1 MINKYKLGG
10 LIFSLGKIEDQADAT
25 NHFQSISKVPLL
37 IGMDAEWGIGMRLED
52 AFSFPYNMTL
62 GAVEDNELIYKV
74 GERIG
79 EHANR
84 LGVHINFAPV
94 VDINTNPDNPI
105 IGSRSFGE
113 DKYNVADKALS
124 YMKGMQ
130 SKNFISSAIFSAVI
144 MPLENSSSN
153 LIWIIVPLSASALIG
168 YSIAKHIKMTSMPQ
182 MVSIFNG
189 LGGLSAVLLS
199 FAEIYKWIALPESYN
214 ITVVIVL
221 ISSLFI
227 GSVAFT
233 GSLLAFAKLD
243 GYRWSEK
250 LTLPFQHIVNIIFLS
265 LIVGSSYLFVA
276 NPDIS
281 YLYLIIIL
289 SFIYGIFFV
298 APIGG
303 ADMPVVISLLN
314 SFTGITAALTG
325 IIFGNIV
332 MLLGGILVGAAGT
345 ILTILMCNAM
355 NRSLLNVIIGGFSS
369 SGSSKENKEQ
379 GDIKEI
385 SDSDFAVQL
394 FYSNK
399 VIIIPGYGLAVA
411 QAQKLCKEIQ
421 ETLEANDVEVKYA
434 IHPVAGRMPGHMNVL
449 LAEADVDYAKLIE
462 LEQANEEFKSTD
474 VAVIIGA
481 NDVVNPDAIDDS
493 SSPLF
498 GMPILK
504 VWESTS
510 TVVLKRSMSAGYAGV
525 QNPLFFKKNNKMYF
539 GDAKESLQRLSSE
552 LKNL

>member
-1 MINKYKLGG
+1 MDKILFLFSAFLLVWGLRLQSDPSSASKGNKLAGVG
-10 LIFSLGKIEDQADAT
+10 M
-25 NHFQSISKVPLL
+25 LL
-37 IGMDAEWGIGMRLED
+37 
-52 AFSFPYNMTL
+52 
-62 GAVEDNELIYKV
+62 
-74 GERIG
+74 
-79 EHANR
+79 
-84 LGVHINFAPV
+84 
-94 VDINTNPDNPI
+94 
-105 IGSRSFGE
+105 
-113 DKYNVADKALS
+113 
-124 YMKGMQ
+124 
-130 SKNFISSAIFSAVI
+130 AIFSAII
-144 MPLENSSSN
+144 MPLEGSFSN
-153 LIWIIVPLSASALIG
+153 IIWVVSPLVLSAIIG
-168 YSIAKHIKMTSMPQ
+168 FYIAKNIKMTSMPQ

-199 FAEIYKWIALPESYN
+199 YAEINKWLINPDSYE
-214 ITVVIVL
+214 TEVVLVL
-221 ISSLFI
+221 IISLFI

-243 GYRWSEK
+243 GYKWSER
-250 LTLPFQHIVNIIFLS
+250 LTLPFQHIVNIIFIA
-265 LIVGSSYLFVA
+265 LIIVVSFYFIDDSSA
-276 NPDIS
+276 QS
-281 YLYLIIIL
+281 YLYIIITL
-289 SFIYGIFFV
+289 SLIYGIFFV

-355 NRSLLNVIIGGFSS
+355 NRSLLNVLIGGFSS
-369 SGSSKENKEQ
+369 SSSSKEDKEQ
-379 GDIKEI
+379 GDVKEV

-394 FYSNK
+394 FYSK
-399 VIIIPGYGLAVA
+399 QVIIIPGYGLAVA

-421 ETLEANDVEVKYA
+421 ELLENNDVEVKYA

-449 LAEADVDYAKLIE
+449 LAEADVDYSKLIE
-462 LEQANEEFKSTD
+462 LDQANEEFKSTD

-525 QNPLFFKKNNKMYF
+525 QNPLFFKENNKMYF
-539 GDAKESLQRLSSE
+539 GDAKESLQRLSTE

>member
-1 MINKYKLGG
+1 MEKILFLISAFLLVWGLRLQSDPASASKGNKLA
-10 LIFSLGKIEDQADAT
+10 S
-25 NHFQSISKVPLL
+25 V
-37 IGMDAEWGIGMRLED
+37 GMLTAIL
-52 AFSFPYNMTL
+52 
-62 GAVEDNELIYKV
+62 
-74 GERIG
+74 
-79 EHANR
+79 
-84 LGVHINFAPV
+84 
-94 VDINTNPDNPI
+94 
-105 IGSRSFGE
+105 
-113 DKYNVADKALS
+113 
-124 YMKGMQ
+124 
-130 SKNFISSAIFSAVI
+130 SAII
-144 MPLENSSSN
+144 MPLEDSFSN
-153 LIWIIVPLSASALIG
+153 LIWILIPLSFSAIAG
-168 YSIAKHIKMTSMPQ
+168 YLIAKNIQMTSMPQ

-199 FAEIYKWIALPESYN
+199 YAEINKWINFPDSYDS
-214 ITVVIVL
+214 TVVIIL
-221 ISSLFI
+221 ILSLFI

-250 LTLPFQHIVNIIFLS
+250 LTLPLQHIINLIFLVG
-265 LIVGSSYLFVA
+265 IVVMSYYFLNSS
-276 NPDIS
+276 DII
-281 YLYLIIIL
+281 YLYSIIIISL
-289 SFIYGIFFV
+289 VYGVFFV

-355 NRSLLNVIIGGFSS
+355 NRSLLNVLVGGFSS
-369 SGSSKENKEQ
+369 SGSSQKGKEQ

-394 FYSNK
+394 FYSSK

-421 ETLEANDVEVKYA
+421 EILESNDVEVKYA

-449 LAEADVDYAKLIE
+449 LAEADVDYSKLIE
-462 LEQANEEFKSTD
+462 LDQANEEFKTTD

-493 SSPLF
+493 SSPLY

-504 VWESTS
+504 VWDSKS

-525 QNPLFFKKNNKMYF
+525 QNPLFFKKNNNMYF
-539 GDAKESLQRLSSE
+539 GDAKDSLQRLSSE

>member
-1 MINKYKLGG
+1 
-10 LIFSLGKIEDQADAT
+10 
-25 NHFQSISKVPLL
+25 
-37 IGMDAEWGIGMRLED
+37 
-52 AFSFPYNMTL
+52 
-62 GAVEDNELIYKV
+62 
-74 GERIG
+74 
-79 EHANR
+79 
-84 LGVHINFAPV
+84 
-94 VDINTNPDNPI
+94 
-105 IGSRSFGE
+105 
-113 DKYNVADKALS
+113 
-124 YMKGMQ
+124 
-130 SKNFISSAIFSAVI
+130 
-144 MPLENSSSN
+144 
-153 LIWIIVPLSASALIG
+153 
-168 YSIAKHIKMTSMPQ
+168 MPQ

-199 FAEIYKWIALPESYN
+199 YAEINKWINFPDSYDN
-214 ITVVIVL
+214 AVVIIL
-221 ISSLFI
+221 ILSLFI

-250 LTLPFQHIVNIIFLS
+250 LTLPLQHIINIIFLVAILVLSYYFLNSSDIIYLYSIIAIS
-265 LIVGSSYLFVA
+265 LI
-276 NPDIS
+276 
-281 YLYLIIIL
+281 
-289 SFIYGIFFV
+289 YGVFFV

-355 NRSLLNVIIGGFSS
+355 NRSLLNVLVGGFSS
-369 SGSSKENKEQ
+369 SGSSQKGKEQ
-379 GDIKEI
+379 GDVKEI

-394 FYSNK
+394 FYSSK

-421 ETLEANDVEVKYA
+421 EILESNDVEVKYA

-449 LAEADVDYAKLIE
+449 LAEADVDYSKLIE
-462 LEQANEEFKSTD
+462 LDQANEEFKSTD

-493 SSPLF
+493 SSPLY

-504 VWESTS
+504 VWDSKS

-525 QNPLFFKKNNKMYF
+525 QNPLFFKKNNNMYF
-539 GDAKESLQRLSSE
+539 GDAKDSLQRLSSE

>member
-1 MINKYKLGG
+1 MEKILFLVSAFLLVWGLRLQSDPASASKGNK
-10 LIFSLGKIEDQADAT
+10 FAA
-25 NHFQSISKVPLL
+25 
-37 IGMDAEWGIGMRLED
+37 IGM
-52 AFSFPYNMTL
+52 
-62 GAVEDNELIYKV
+62 LI
-74 GERIG
+74 
-79 EHANR
+79 
-84 LGVHINFAPV
+84 
-94 VDINTNPDNPI
+94 
-105 IGSRSFGE
+105 
-113 DKYNVADKALS
+113 
-124 YMKGMQ
+124 
-130 SKNFISSAIFSAVI
+130 AIFSAVI

-168 YSIAKHIKMTSMPQ
+168 YLIAKHIKMTSMPQ

-199 FAEIYKWIALPESYN
+199 FAEINKWINYPDAYQ

-221 ISSLFI
+221 LSSLFI

-250 LTLPFQHIVNIIFLS
+250 LTLPFQHIINIIFLS
-265 LIVGSSYLFVA
+265 MIIGCSYLFIS
-276 NPDIS
+276 NTDIS
-281 YLYLIIIL
+281 YLYILIIL
-289 SFIYGIFFV
+289 SFTYGIFFV

-369 SGSSKENKEQ
+369 SSSSKENKEQ
-379 GDIKEI
+379 GEI
-385 SDSDFAVQL
+385 NEVSDSDFAVEL
-394 FYSNK
+394 FYANK

-421 ETLEANDVEVKYA
+421 ETLETNDVEVKYA

-449 LAEADVDYAKLIE
+449 LAEADVDYSKLIE

-493 SSPLF
+493 SSPLY

-504 VWESTS
+504 VWESKS

>member
-1 MINKYKLGG
+1 MDKILFLISAFLLVWGLRLQSDPSSASKGNKL
-10 LIFSLGKIEDQADAT
+10 A
-25 NHFQSISKVPLL
+25 
-37 IGMDAEWGIGMRLED
+37 GIGML
-52 AFSFPYNMTL
+52 L
-62 GAVEDNELIYKV
+62 
-74 GERIG
+74 
-79 EHANR
+79 
-84 LGVHINFAPV
+84 
-94 VDINTNPDNPI
+94 
-105 IGSRSFGE
+105 
-113 DKYNVADKALS
+113 
-124 YMKGMQ
+124 
-130 SKNFISSAIFSAVI
+130 AIFSAII
-144 MPLENSSSN
+144 MPLEESFSN
-153 LIWIIVPLSASALIG
+153 LIWVVSPLLLSAIIG
-168 YSIAKHIKMTSMPQ
+168 FYIAKNIKMTSMPQ

-199 FAEIYKWIALPESYN
+199 YAEINKWLINPDSYQ
-214 ITVVIVL
+214 TEVVLVL
-221 ISSLFI
+221 IISLFI

-243 GYRWSEK
+243 GYKWSER
-250 LTLPFQHIVNIIFLS
+250 LTLPFQHIINIIFIA
-265 LIVGSSYLFVA
+265 LIIVISFYFIDDNSVQ
-276 NPDIS
+276 S
-281 YLYLIIIL
+281 YLYIIIIL
-289 SFIYGIFFV
+289 SLIYGIFFV

-355 NRSLLNVIIGGFSS
+355 NRSLLNVLIGGFSS
-369 SGSSKENKEQ
+369 SSSSKEDKEQ
-379 GDIKEI
+379 GDVKEV

-394 FYSNK
+394 FYSK
-399 VIIIPGYGLAVA
+399 QVIIIPGYGLAVA

-421 ETLEANDVEVKYA
+421 ELLENNDVEVKYA

-449 LAEADVDYAKLIE
+449 LAEADVDYSKLIE
-462 LEQANEEFKSTD
+462 LDQANEEFKSTD

-525 QNPLFFKKNNKMYF
+525 QNPLFFKENNKMYF
-539 GDAKESLQRLSSE
+539 GDAKESLQRLSTE

>member
-1 MINKYKLGG
+1 M
-10 LIFSLGKIEDQADAT
+10 
-25 NHFQSISKVPLL
+25 
-37 IGMDAEWGIGMRLED
+37 
-52 AFSFPYNMTL
+52 
-62 GAVEDNELIYKV
+62 
-74 GERIG
+74 
-79 EHANR
+79 
-84 LGVHINFAPV
+84 
-94 VDINTNPDNPI
+94 
-105 IGSRSFGE
+105 
-113 DKYNVADKALS
+113 
-124 YMKGMQ
+124 
-130 SKNFISSAIFSAVI
+130 
-144 MPLENSSSN
+144 
-153 LIWIIVPLSASALIG
+153 
-168 YSIAKHIKMTSMPQ
+168 
-182 MVSIFNG
+182 
-189 LGGLSAVLLS
+189 
-199 FAEIYKWIALPESYN
+199 
-214 ITVVIVL
+214 
-221 ISSLFI
+221 
-227 GSVAFT
+227 
-233 GSLLAFAKLD
+233 AFAKLD

-250 LTLPFQHIVNIIFLS
+250 LSLPFQHIFNLILISV
-265 LIVGSSYLFVA
+265 IVGLSYLFTTS
-276 NPDIS
+276 PDIS
-281 YLYLIIIL
+281 LLYIIIIL
-289 SFIYGIFFV
+289 SFVYGIFFV

-345 ILTILMCNAM
+345 ILTVLMCNAM

-369 SGSSKENKEQ
+369 SNSSKKGEDQ
-379 GDIKEI
+379 GEIKEV

-394 FYSNK
+394 FYSSK

-421 ETLEANDVEVKYA
+421 EILETNDVEVKYA

-449 LAEADVDYAKLIE
+449 LAEADVDYSKLIE

-493 SSPLF
+493 SSPLY
-498 GMPILK
+498 GMPILN

-525 QNPLFFKKNNKMYF
+525 QNPLFFKKNNQMYF
-539 GDAKESLQRLSSE
+539 GDAKESLQRLSLE

>member
-1 MINKYKLGG
+1 MEKILFLVSAFLLVWGLRLQSDPASASKGNK
-10 LIFSLGKIEDQADAT
+10 FAA
-25 NHFQSISKVPLL
+25 
-37 IGMDAEWGIGMRLED
+37 IGM
-52 AFSFPYNMTL
+52 
-62 GAVEDNELIYKV
+62 LI
-74 GERIG
+74 
-79 EHANR
+79 
-84 LGVHINFAPV
+84 
-94 VDINTNPDNPI
+94 
-105 IGSRSFGE
+105 
-113 DKYNVADKALS
+113 
-124 YMKGMQ
+124 
-130 SKNFISSAIFSAVI
+130 AIFSAVI

-168 YSIAKHIKMTSMPQ
+168 YSIAKNIKMTSMPQ

-199 FAEIYKWIALPESYN
+199 FAEINKWINYPDAYQ

-221 ISSLFI
+221 LSSLFI

-250 LTLPFQHIVNIIFLS
+250 LTLPFQHIINIIFLS
-265 LIVGSSYLFVA
+265 MIIGCSYLFIS
-276 NPDIS
+276 NTDIS
-281 YLYLIIIL
+281 YLYILIIL
-289 SFIYGIFFV
+289 SFTYGIFFV

-379 GDIKEI
+379 GEI
-385 SDSDFAVQL
+385 NEVSDSDFAVEL
-394 FYSNK
+394 FYANK

-421 ETLEANDVEVKYA
+421 ETLETNDVEVK
-434 IHPVAGRMPGHMNVL
+434 
-449 LAEADVDYAKLIE
+449 
-462 LEQANEEFKSTD
+462 
-474 VAVIIGA
+474 
-481 NDVVNPDAIDDS
+481 
-493 SSPLF
+493 
-498 GMPILK
+498 
-504 VWESTS
+504 
-510 TVVLKRSMSAGYAGV
+510 
-525 QNPLFFKKNNKMYF
+525 
-539 GDAKESLQRLSSE
+539 
-552 LKNL
+552 